1 MKKKKNRTFY
11 LMLSLFSIELTIELI
26 KIDDVDTDE
35 FVDFAY
41 IYIRE

>member
-1 MKKKKNRTFY
+1 
-11 LMLSLFSIELTIELI
+11 MLSLFSIELTIELI

-41 IYIRE
+41 IYIYGNKVEKRI